1 MTDTATFTPKL
12 RRMPSHAARL
22 LAAGAVVAASFA
34 GQADAQMIVTDGV
47 SATLVD
53 TNGNITDITTS
64 TVRDGSAFNTFSKF
78 DVDAGKTVN
87 VYQPGSAQRVISV
100 VNGSAASMI
109 NGTLNG
115 HIGIPGAS
123 TIGGNHFFVNPNGF
137 VVGAG
142 GVINA
147 GNLTLSASSPDFAED
162 LRDYAGG
169 GVVVGTNPVTALLAG
184 EESLTGGGDIEVYGR
199 INARK
204 LDLRAG
210 ARMVLNG
217 NIIVQESNIAPASG
231 TIKPAVNLKG
241 MPVAGGAVLEGGKLR
256 ILSKGDMQLRGKIT
270 AKRNGSGGLVEAQTE
285 GNLNVSASIDVEGRG
300 NGPLNTDSGSV
311 VLFAE
316 GTAVI
321 EQSTKIE
328 ARSVAGDAGFFMLT
342 SEGDATVSGK
352 FDMGV
357 DGSGDVGEIVLRGP
371 NVTVDGTLNTYGG
384 DIAIQAAQ
392 TDNPATVTVTT
403 GSVINTRQVADT
415 QPTATPPFT
424 DGDPVNDPL
433 TGASGD
439 LLITG
444 NVINVQSGATLQASA
459 PGADQGGMVA
469 LLASDQITRAVWAI
483 DVPTS
488 TATINIDRAVIDGG
502 AIIVNAV
509 ARATN
514 TIETLAQ
521 EEAMADS
528 PQTAEAKLESFLDE
542 AEVLITNTFNRTVD
556 TVNRIL
562 PVQVAVQNA
571 TAKVTVTNS
580 TLTAGG
586 NWKNAD
592 QFADTTQKADLADSG
607 ALTAAGLG
615 REQFT
620 FLNDRNPLIPSPLPT
635 PFDPVDGVVDI
646 AVNLPSAFEAT
657 TDSIHIHSHAET
669 VVNISPVSLG
679 LGVAV
684 SVTDTD
690 SRTKIT
696 NSALTAATGNINVL
710 STASE
715 TSSITLNPKKAP
727 GAAPS
732 AIKDIALGIIVA
744 NRSLT
749 NQLKIG
755 GGSITATDGTI
766 RAAALTGK
774 NHVQSI
780 TSNAGKDGK
789 FGLAINLD
797 INTSLTEA
805 AVGGTITARS
815 GFDQDAETL
824 YFAKNH
830 TTAATMGIGSVASA
844 ARKNSAAYQQ
854 AQAFQK
860 QIRGKSTTGKAPT
873 STKVSWGGGVAID
886 LQLDNDR
893 TYASLGGKY
902 RDLDN
907 NETLT
912 EIGPA
917 IVNVS
922 AGAVDVNAST
932 RFAAPVEGGTKLTRN
947 VSAAMGK
954 LTQSLK
960 KEAQKKG
967 ISEDQLKGDFE
978 NAVMMTV
985 SVSSMV
991 GDTQVEIGAG
1001 ADIQSAGAVNV
1012 GALTR
1017 YPNTDIPG
1025 DIRALW
1031 LDFTDQVSA
1040 YSPVGVLNDNPAD
1053 DIPPAP
1059 PDLFAVLNPLA
1070 YLTTET
1076 KTKSVSP
1083 GAGSTDGNTATDNG
1097 KPKAEDQ
1104 KLAIGLSV
1112 NYFST
1117 DNTTTAVVRDGAT
1130 INLPAADVEVTAKSE
1145 AFFTHVSNLPK
1156 SNPLS
1161 GGEKVN
1167 DAVGGAI
1174 DLARAKNLTTALI
1187 ENGAD
1192 ITARDLKVDAE
1203 TKVTQG
1209 TLAYSGGSS
1218 SNIAINGA
1226 IAVNIQES
1234 TTRARIGEAADITAR
1249 DIRVEAHDK
1258 SVNWGL
1264 SGAISGSENT
1274 GIGVS
1279 GVVNFATREVYAG
1292 IGPATGVAAVTPTA
1306 DPFIS
1311 ARNVT
1316 VFADNQA
1323 LDIAVS
1329 VAGAKVAGGTA
1340 EEPEPA
1346 NNENNEDTIIPSW
1359 LFSDDEDDAL
1369 QDQSNVD
1376 TPEDQQGNRRKTGW
1390 SVAGA
1395 ASVNLALG
1403 NKTIAEVASPGT
1415 IDLTGNLYVAAQNSG
1430 VGVTVGG
1437 AVAAGLNKT
1446 QDTNA
1451 LAGAFAVHVDT
1462 REVHARIL
1470 DATITANRVDVY
1482 AYDRAT
1488 VANIAVGGA
1497 GTSKGNAA
1505 VAGSVAVAVLDGAT
1519 EATLSGTITSVTDTI
1534 ARSRDDSLTIGV
1546 AGAVSVNMSANNG
1559 YGVGLGVAVNT
1570 VNRSAITRILA
1581 GTQITTNAF
1590 NATSDANQ
1598 DIYGFGTSV
1607 GVGKTGFAGS
1617 VSVNTITGG
1626 AKVLIGASTG
1636 ARTAINA
1643 TSVAVAARETNTIFS
1658 LAGALSGGR
1667 AAAIGAAI
1675 STNVIVAGTE
1685 ASLLQT
1691 DLRER
1696 DAGNMLGLVSVNAAS
1711 SSDIRSWSVAGAAS
1725 GNKVAVG
1732 AALSVNVITADS
1744 SVDLTGL
1751 NIGTADTITLSALNG
1766 RKIFALGGGV
1776 AGSGRGA
1783 AGFAAT
1789 INVIYGNDTLVTL
1802 NNASVD
1808 SRSNVTATATSN
1820 GEIKSAAVAISAS
1833 GDKASGGAITVNVTT
1848 AKTGISA
1855 NNATLAGETGII
1867 LTATDSAAINSLAG
1881 GAAFSG
1887 GNAVGAAISA
1897 NFIAHEAS
1905 IVSNAGSF
1913 TTLNGDV
1920 TASASNTAKLKSAAI
1935 ALGASGN
1942 NAISGSIAIGDI
1954 GNTTKVAL
1962 TNTSIDAGTGAVTL
1976 STNKSSEIG
1985 ILSGGAAGGGGNAF
1999 GVALTV
2005 ATIHDGVTSD
2015 LATANTVTAGNLAV
2029 TAANSAKVEAWAV
2042 AGAGGGSNAGAGSL
2056 VYTQIGRKT
2065 ASGPTV
2071 DPISGDTGQDPV
2083 GDAQTTVKTS
2093 RDDGVSALN
2102 TALGRNDLQINLN
2115 SEDVT
2120 RARVQLT
2127 DPNASLGDVTITAT
2141 DSSTTSSRAGAIAIG
2156 GSNGGGAALTVN
2168 LLLGT
2173 TEAELLLPTVTNL
2186 ADANQIGKI
2195 ALNTTQTGSMNTWAV
2210 AGGGGGTIG
2219 GSGSIIVNVMNRRAA
2234 ARIASSGAGSAV
2246 NTGIEDVAVTVTQ
2259 SGTIDAFAGAVSGG
2273 GTGAAGGAI
2282 AVNVISDN
2290 AAADIEN
2297 TTLDLRDSAAVAANP
2312 LAGAG
2317 DVTLTANQ
2325 TFNVNANSGAGAGAG
2340 SGAFAGSFSVNVVDG
2355 EVRAKQSGNTLYVGA
2370 LTQRAKATNTLG
2382 VIAGAVAG
2390 SGGGSVGVG
2399 IGTNVSRS
2407 TVTAEALGTTMR
2419 AGDAVLLEAD
2429 ANTRMNSLAA
2439 AGAVG
2444 AVGVTGTAVANSA
2457 INTVRAR
2464 LSGGSDVATR
2474 GTAILD
2480 ARAST
2485 IVGLQ
2490 GGTNRTPSI
2499 NMSFAGGG
2507 TVGVGAAVS
2516 VNTTENDVA
2525 AIVDGDSSVT
2535 GLGYSTAVLN
2545 GVARR
2550 GVAINAQVSA
2560 TQNIVTANGAV
2571 GGVAGVTAL
2580 FAFNKISDRA
2590 RVLIGGAGANNRG
2603 TVNALTLAS
2612 AITELGTGTANA
2624 GQDAYLRA
2632 DISNT
2637 LDSFA
2642 FTAAIGAK
2650 AGAGAAASTSF
2661 VDSTAEIALTKSRV
2675 YAQDKV
2681 TVAARA
2687 KTDLETYVAGVGG
2700 GFVGVSASANVNR
2713 IASQALVSVL
2723 GSDIDAGGAT
2733 GASGSNVTITSD
2745 VDNDATTFVGG
2756 VAAGAVGAAG
2766 AALVN
2771 LFESSSFV
2779 TVAASGTENSAI
2791 TASGTAT
2798 LDATT
2803 DLNTSALAIS
2813 GAGGG
2818 FAGAISANVTLA
2830 ESKTK
2835 VEVGANQV
2843 VRATGAVTL
2852 NANEAINISGTVG
2865 SVAVGGVSVG
2875 ASLDYARFGG
2885 SVRVVTGNG
2894 ARVQSQGNVNLLAS
2908 SSRAIGSSV
2917 VVGSVGG
2924 SALAAAV
2931 SLASVG
2937 ATATDS
2943 DATTMLGDVNS
2954 ELNGSQDGTSGNASN
2969 DRSSAGKLTAY
2980 AGGAGSASTVKAE
2993 RRGINVLAG
3002 ASADRIAVE
3011 IGGGS
3016 RILAGQNLTTTATAT
3031 TSLKQLGGAL
3041 SLSASAGVVSGT
3053 VVSNVGTTAIV
3064 SVGAGANVLAD
3075 RTITMTASTG
3085 GISGRDS
3092 GNVITADA
3100 ATVGASA
3107 GIAAGV
3113 GVVTA
3118 KLSGRAEVSLAN
3130 TATVGGNSQ
3139 TLANALNINATRS
3152 DTVDAEVYNLT
3163 LGLVGGVGAAVVTA
3177 ENTGVARVRIGTTA
3191 ATPANVFALNL
3202 SALAQDTGRVKA
3214 KAVGSTGGIGIA
3226 LNGVVSTARNNARTE
3241 VLFNGANIAA
3251 TNITVTNDNRARS
3264 EATATGVA
3272 VGAVAVGASVARSST
3287 NATALTQVNG
3297 NIIASNISF
3306 VTKVSDASGRNSYA
3320 SAKSTAGG
3328 FLSGSGADARS
3339 YLNYNVLTEVGGN
3352 IAASNTL
3359 TILSDAAGASAQSD
3373 ASGKLGGAVAIG
3385 VVISHAGQGG
3395 SGNPISGANVTTRIK
3410 DFATIYAGGVGRIEA
3425 SNSPDIQAYSEAG
3438 SGGVLSGSGS
3448 EGRLTLNSV
3457 TLTEIGRRGT
3467 TSTGDAMGVMA
3478 DDLTISAAHRADLQG
3493 KVDSSNASLVGA
3505 SGADYR
3511 TRADAKVDLIFKSNS
3526 LVQAG
3531 EINISGVNA
3540 IKRPRNGWNV
3550 QSGSGGALDVA
3561 AMVSKVDVY
3570 ADMNMT
3576 FANGAKVQQVSRA
3589 SDNRPFAMGLFTD
3602 IELIDRQRLDSGGA
3616 IAIPIGNSDVIVHR
3630 NNAIITINNAD
3641 ILATGDLT
3649 IYSGGDAN
3657 LLSEVD
3663 TKSYG
3668 LAGAASSLT
3677 DADYNADHSILIRA
3691 GAKVE
3696 SLGNVTIK
3704 SGHGRNGQQT
3714 IKVNAESRVYNKTA
3728 IPIKTRPNADA
3739 FSNVKTQ
3746 VNVAAGAEVL
3756 AVRDVNIFAEAGNQ
3770 TVRGYGRGKDFYR
3783 EILAA
3788 IGSFFSNLV
3797 GGGDLSLDIITGS
3810 STKTQDNGIVVNGLV
3825 RAGSRNQQV
3834 LYLDAGNNLRNDVL
3848 GFSNDL
3854 AQDITYTITPNVNAA
3869 AQLQQRID
3877 LIQSWLDNTGL
3888 NKDPEAVAAW
3898 NSEISQLRIR
3908 QAAAASEVG
3917 DKISLGPILAV
3928 EGNINL
3934 RSDYVKGAA
3943 TGLLK
3948 APGDALVKVWI
3959 RSDSFL
3965 EVGDITIPTAEGGII
3980 RYNDTVVS
3988 TPDDIKALSTRKT
4001 GPFDF
4006 KMESAASSDSP
4017 LIEVVT
4023 FGENLGTLTVEG
4035 DLLNRRGTIRLR
4047 SNFGDLDVRGDVS
4060 GLDVDL
4066 YAGRDFIFGY
4076 IPGVRNSGGDPL
4088 ATYGNQFAF
4097 REWLY
4102 RNTTELGGSI
4112 RNIGGGFGPFGVATV
4127 KQQPSTSSIVAGR
4140 NVYITADMININGLI
4155 QAGRGSYNVKL
4166 AAALDTEIAG
4176 IRNTKTTGLT
4186 TLYNPAEPFVP
4197 GVTYRSPHISGDTF
4211 VKFNHETQK
4220 VEISPMIVQGGN
4232 INIVG
4237 KVISTGS
4244 GILRALDGFGS
4255 VIVDS
4260 DILTDVVIKRVDL
4273 GTSDI
4278 VGAGLEGTVRIT
4290 DTSKLRN
4297 GNINDPEPF
4306 LTTEYRRIG
4315 TQLQEWN
4322 TATFDIVT
4330 DVYATTDP
4338 VTGVVDP
4345 EGLKIDRVVPTNLVN
4360 VSTAAS
4366 GRVGTY
4372 NPVANR
4378 DLIYVKAEETVKEQD
4393 ITKWTFYIFN
4403 DNKIW
4408 EATATKPEEVAS
4420 RSDITSDL
4428 GLAPY
4433 LGSTLRDG
4441 ANNPYDYFYAFE
4453 SRRVSFNV
4461 KEEVTKVTNVG
4472 GLGFIGGWVAEQ
4484 RLRTTT
4490 TRQLYKH
4497 RLKADYGIRIEFD
4510 GRDTGFL
4517 DLKSK
4522 GNLIL
4527 SDTVLNQS
4535 GTSTFTSA
4543 QRSVQTAS
4551 KQVRI
4556 NTATTTITADDY
4568 INGLEGAFRLD
4579 QVDGT
4584 SLTASA
4590 NFGIDIREMSGDMN
4604 VSSVS
4609 ALLPVVTDG
4618 TAILGKVKLQAE
4630 GSILNASAGTAV
4642 SGSSIDL
4649 LAESGT
4655 IGTDAKALTIDTQ
4668 GGRLVA
4674 KANGNAA
4681 ITEVAGD
4688 LLLNRVESQTGNV
4701 TLRVPDGSVLD
4712 SNDIEQ
4718 RDIKTEAELFNLW
4731 ETELGLYGAGL
4742 TARGDAQV
4750 AALKAERER
4759 EFTAYWDA
4767 RQAAGGAEV
4776 TFTLDAATEASLLS
4790 DTTLDDGTV
4799 VEGWSQAQLDAY
4811 KAEREALYTKWN
4823 GDYLVWDVSAPP
4835 SRTIDYTPDVAEIA
4849 AIKDGIEFTQEQLQR
4864 SIRDSLVRQTADTQ
4878 IRIEDPNVIA
4888 LGDITIEA
4896 RDSVGE
4902 LLDPYVLTKKAD
4914 GDLTA
4919 EDLRRISAADAA
4931 DIVVDTANDEV
4942 RITQRDDVN
4951 FAFSGV
4957 DADGRAS
4964 GKLRIKTDSAEIFLG
4979 SEGAAQIATVDS
4991 ATDVQIKTDGLMSQ
5005 AQDGTWAVRGS
5016 AILLESGNQDNP
5028 LDNPSIGEAS
5038 APLTVNVR
5046 PGGSVTARAGK
5057 DLFLSAPVGDLPLA
5071 SVFAADNAVL
5081 TSVGAITDT
5090 IGADVARIIADDITL
5105 DGETIATNTAQLGLT
5120 INDATNGRV
5129 RITSVGD
5136 SFVKAHGVLP
5146 LEAVRI
5152 GKGGRLVATERAS
5165 LHGADTVQFGTTA
5178 TLKLEFAKGL
5188 GNTAS
5193 TGTDITGGTLDVT
5206 SGGAFGTAAKPLTTG
5221 LTQLS
5226 YGFTGTDPTPL
5237 YVEETDDLRV
5247 ETVTQGT
5254 NAGSQTFIEA
5264 AGDMSVGTITS
5275 GAEVRLKARNIT
5287 EARVTGTRVQL
5298 NAAESLGV
5306 LSALNITSDRFFAEA
5321 IAGDAWLQLTGRATE
5336 IEEIDVQGAGKTL
5349 RLTADIPVTLLAG
5362 PGIQTNAGDMTLVT
5376 KDVTARADINS
5387 TGGNVDLQ
5395 TTGDFTQVADT
5406 KLSSG
5411 AGTLKATISDDLVVG
5426 TFESLNATATAF
5438 DLTVGGTVFR
5448 APNSNEI
5455 NLVANSVGSQT
5466 KLDFGAVDPVG
5477 PEGLR
5482 TALND
5487 LTALVRT
5494 GDLHFKEEDGARLRD
5509 IKATGGAI
5517 DIFAGGDLTLNTL
5530 EAGPGAAMT
5539 ISSDGSIKGTGTTL
5553 SGGGVRLFAF
5563 GGALTGET
5571 GDTFTGDTASG
5582 VTTYFVARDDL
5593 RYTELAGDLRTGFA
5607 LSDRGNL
5614 ELKTVSGT
5622 LTTGILGATGAVTLT
5637 ANGDLNVN
5645 VIGRVQ
5651 VDLADEDA
5659 LQLINPERYGRRLA
5673 RSPRAVTLT
5682 ARPTNATITAGLI
5695 NVKRN
5700 LTLRADQMDVYAY
5713 DATAK
5718 DGLRAVVED
5727 PNGSFAENVDI
5738 RFIGDG
5744 PVLFFADPFASVR
5757 PRVAGRLA
5765 KTSSSTVTLTRA
5777 RLGAPSDL
5785 DNQITH
5791 AGPRFVGKN
5800 IIINGDMRF
5809 RQRSFDLFAHT
5820 VFRSTSTIDD
5830 TQIFAVNGGRLSF
5843 DIEDEITL
5851 ITKDTLQLNR
5861 KLGGVD
5867 LNGGQGFVYEVGVET
5882 GIKADPFI
5890 RDRRAPG
5897 TTGFIFN
5904 DDSDEL
5910 FGLDEEVIK
5919 LPLIVASLP

>member
-1 MTDTATFTPKL
+1 M
-12 RRMPSHAARL
+12 
-22 LAAGAVVAASFA
+22 
-34 GQADAQMIVTDGV
+34 
-47 SATLVD
+47 
-53 TNGNITDITTS
+53 
-64 TVRDGSAFNTFSKF
+64 
-78 DVDAGKTVN
+78 
-87 VYQPGSAQRVISV
+87 
-100 VNGSAASMI
+100 
-109 NGTLNG
+109 
-115 HIGIPGAS
+115 
-123 TIGGNHFFVNPNGF
+123 
-137 VVGAG
+137 
-142 GVINA
+142 
-147 GNLTLSASSPDFAED
+147 
-162 LRDYAGG
+162 
-169 GVVVGTNPVTALLAG
+169 
-184 EESLTGGGDIEVYGR
+184 
-199 INARK
+199 
-204 LDLRAG
+204 
-210 ARMVLNG
+210 
-217 NIIVQESNIAPASG
+217 
-231 TIKPAVNLKG
+231 
-241 MPVAGGAVLEGGKLR
+241 
-256 ILSKGDMQLRGKIT
+256 
-270 AKRNGSGGLVEAQTE
+270 
-285 GNLNVSASIDVEGRG
+285 
-300 NGPLNTDSGSV
+300 
-311 VLFAE
+311 
-316 GTAVI
+316 I
-321 EQSTKIE
+321 EQGTKIE
-328 ARSVAGDAGFFMLT
+328 ARSVGGDAGFFMLT
-342 SEGDATVSGK
+342 SEGNATVAGK

-357 DGSGDVGEIVLRGP
+357 DGSGYVGEIILRGP
-371 NVTVDGTLNTYGG
+371 NVTVDGALTTYGG
-384 DIAIQAAQ
+384 DIAIQARSLN
-392 TDNPATVTVTT
+392 DPATVTVNA
-403 GSVINTRQVADT
+403 GSKIDTRQVADNRFNT
-415 QPTATPPFT
+415 ITPAA
-424 DGDPVNDPL
+424 DGDPENDTL
-433 TGASGD
+433 TGASDD
-439 LLITG
+439 LLVTG
-444 NVINVQSGATLQASA
+444 NVINVQSGAVLEASA

-488 TATINIDRAVIDGG
+488 TATITIDSATINGG

-509 ARATN
+509 ARSTN

-528 PQTAEAKLESFLDE
+528 PQTAEAKLEGFLDE
-542 AEVLITNTFNRTVD
+542 AEVLITNTFNRAVD
-556 TVNRIL
+556 TVNRVL

-571 TAKVTVTNS
+571 KAQITITNS
-580 TLTAGG
+580 NLTAGG

-620 FLNDRNPLIPSPLPT
+620 FLNDPDAKLPT
-635 PFDPVDGVVDI
+635 AIPPFYYTIDGVTDI
-646 AVNLPSAFEAT
+646 PVNLPSAFEAP
-657 TDSIHIHSHAET
+657 TDSLHIHSHAET
-669 VVNISPVSLG
+669 VVNIAPISLG

-690 SRTKIT
+690 SRTQIT
-696 NSALTAATGNINVL
+696 NSALTATTGNINVL

-715 TSSITLNPKKAP
+715 VSSITLNPKKAP

-732 AIKDIALGIIVA
+732 AVKDIALGIIVA

-749 NQLKIG
+749 NQLRIEG
-755 GGSITATDGTI
+755 GAITASDGGV
-766 RAAALTGK
+766 RVGALTGK
-774 NHVQSI
+774 THAQSI

-797 INTSLTEA
+797 INNALTEVA
-805 AVGGTITARS
+805 IGGTITAKD

-860 QIRGKSTTGKAPT
+860 QVRGKSTTGKAPT

-912 EIGPA
+912 DIGA
-917 IVNVS
+917 AVVNVS
-922 AGAVDVNAST
+922 GGAVEVNAAT

-954 LTQSLK
+954 LTRSLK
-960 KEAQKKG
+960 READKKG
-967 ISEDQLKGDFE
+967 ISEDELKGQFE

-1025 DIRALW
+1025 DIKALW
-1031 LDFTDQVSA
+1031 VDFTDQVSA
-1040 YSPVGVLNDNPAD
+1040 YNPVGVLNDNPAD

-1059 PDLFAVLNPLA
+1059 PDLIAVLNPLA

-1083 GAGSTDGNTATDNG
+1083 GGDTDGDTATTNG

-1104 KLAIGLSV
+1104 KLAIGASV

-1117 DNTTTAVVRDGAT
+1117 DNTTTAVIRDGAK
-1130 INLPAADVEVTAKSE
+1130 INLPSADVEVTAKSE

-1174 DLARAKNLTTALI
+1174 DLARAKNVTTALI

-1203 TKVTQG
+1203 TKVIQG

-1234 TTRARIGEAADITAR
+1234 ATQARIGEAAKITAR
-1249 DIRVEAHDK
+1249 DVWVEARDK
-1258 SVNWGL
+1258 SINWGV

-1279 GVVNFATREVYAG
+1279 GVVNFATREIYAG
-1292 IGPATGVAAVTPTA
+1292 IGPASGVAAVAPTA
-1306 DPFIS
+1306 DPFIT
-1311 ARNVT
+1311 ARNMT
-1316 VFADNQA
+1316 VLADNQA

-1369 QDQSNVD
+1369 QSQSNVN
-1376 TPEDQQGNRRKTGW
+1376 TPADQQGNSRKTGW

-1415 IDLTGNLYVAAQNSG
+1415 INLSGDLAVTARNSG
-1430 VGVTVGG
+1430 LGITIGG

-1462 REVHARIL
+1462 REVRARIL
-1470 DATITANRVDVY
+1470 DATITANRVDVF
-1482 AYDRAT
+1482 ADDEAK

-1497 GTSKGNAA
+1497 GTSKGKVA

-1519 EATLSGTITSVTDTI
+1519 EATLSGNITSTTDLV
-1534 ARSRDDSLTIGV
+1534 ARSNDSSLTIGV

-1590 NATSDANQ
+1590 IATSDANQ

-1643 TSVAVAARETNTIFS
+1643 TSVTVEADESNTIFS

-1667 AAAIGAAI
+1667 SAAIGAAI

-1691 DLRER
+1691 DLSDR
-1696 DAGNMLGLVSVNAAS
+1696 DASNMLGSVAISATSN
-1711 SSDIRSWSVAGAAS
+1711 SDIRSWSVAGAAS
-1725 GNKVAVG
+1725 GNQVAVG

-1744 SVDLTGL
+1744 SVDLTGSD
-1751 NIGTADTITLSALNG
+1751 IGTADTIALSALNQ

-1789 INVIYGNDTLVTL
+1789 INVIAGNDTLVTL
-1802 NNASVD
+1802 DNASAD
-1808 SRSNVTATATSN
+1808 SRSTLTATATSS

-1833 GDKASGGAITVNVTT
+1833 ADKAFGGAITVNVTT
-1848 AKTGISA
+1848 AKTGVSA
-1855 NNATLAGETGII
+1855 NNASLAGETG
-1867 LTATDSAAINSLAG
+1867 LTFTATDSAAINSLAG

-1887 GNAVGAAISA
+1887 GNAIGAAISA

-1905 IVSNAGSF
+1905 VVSSGGSF
-1913 TTLNGDV
+1913 TTLNSAI

-1942 NAISGSIAIGDI
+1942 NSISGSIAIGDI

-1962 TNTSIDAGTGAVTL
+1962 TNASIGAGTGDVSLTTTKA
-1976 STNKSSEIG
+1976 SEIG
-1985 ILSGGAAGGGGNAF
+1985 ILSGGAAGGGSNAF

-2015 LATANTVTAGNLAV
+2015 LATANSVNAGALAV
-2029 TAANSAKVEAWAV
+2029 TATNSAKVEAWAV

-2065 ASGPTV
+2065 ADGPTV
-2071 DPISGDTGQDPV
+2071 EPISGDAGQDPV
-2083 GDAQTTVKTS
+2083 GDAQSAVATR
-2093 RDDGVSALN
+2093 RDDSVSALN

-2115 SEDVT
+2115 SDDVT

-2127 DPNASLGDVTITAT
+2127 DPNASLGDVTIAAT
-2141 DSSTTSSRAGAIAIG
+2141 DTSTTSSRAGAVAVG
-2156 GSNGGGAALTVN
+2156 GTNGGGAALTVN

-2186 ADANQIGKI
+2186 ANANQVGKI
-2195 ALNTTQTGSMNTWAV
+2195 TLNTTQTGSMNTWAV

-2234 ARIASSGAGSAV
+2234 ARIASSGSGSAV
-2246 NTGIEDVAVTVTQ
+2246 NTGAEDVAVTVTQ

-2273 GTGAAGGAI
+2273 GKGAAGGAI
-2282 AVNVISDN
+2282 AVNVISDD
-2290 AAADIEN
+2290 AVADIDI
-2297 TTLDLRDSAAVAANP
+2297 TTLDLRDATALASNP
-2312 LAGAG
+2312 LAGSG
-2317 DVTLTANQ
+2317 DVTLSAGQ

-2340 SGAFAGSFSVNVVDG
+2340 AGAFAGSFSVNVVDG
-2355 EVRAKQSGNTLYVGA
+2355 EVRAKQSGNRRFVGA
-2370 LTQRAKATNTLG
+2370 RTQTAKATNTLG
-2382 VIAGAVAG
+2382 VIAGAVSG

-2399 IGTNVSRS
+2399 VGTNVSHS
-2407 TVTAEALGTTMR
+2407 KVTAEALGTTLR
-2419 AGDAVLLEAD
+2419 AAGDVRLEAD

-2439 AGAVG
+2439 AGSVG
-2444 AVGVTGTAVANSA
+2444 GVGVTGTAVANSA

-2464 LSGGSDVATR
+2464 LSGGSDFATR

-2485 IVGLQ
+2485 VIGLQ
-2490 GGTNRTPSI
+2490 GGTDKTPSL

-2525 AIVDGDSSVT
+2525 AVVDGQSSVT
-2535 GLGYSTAVLN
+2535 GLGLSTALLN
-2545 GVARR
+2545 GTARR

-2560 TQNIVTANGAV
+2560 TQKIVTANGAV

-2580 FAFNKISDRA
+2580 FAFNKISDKA
-2590 RVLIGGAGANNRG
+2590 RVLIGGAGASNEG

-2632 DISNT
+2632 DVSNE

-2661 VDSTAEIALTKSRV
+2661 VDSTADITLTKSRV
-2675 YAQDKV
+2675 YAADQV
-2681 TVAARA
+2681 SLAARA

-2713 IASQALVSVL
+2713 IASKALVSVL

-2733 GASGSNVTITSD
+2733 GASVSNVTITAD

-2771 LFESSSFV
+2771 LFESNSFV
-2779 TVAASGTENSAI
+2779 TVGASGTQNSDI
-2791 TASGTAT
+2791 TASGSAM

-2803 DLNTSALAIS
+2803 DLKTSAVAIS

-2830 ESKTK
+2830 ESQTK
-2835 VEVGANQV
+2835 VEIGANQTV
-2843 VRATGAVTL
+2843 SATGTVTL
-2852 NANEAINISGTVG
+2852 DANEAIDIAGTVG

-2885 SVRVVTGNG
+2885 SVRVVTGNDT
-2894 ARVQSQGNVNLLAS
+2894 RVQSQGDVNLRAI
-2908 SSRAIGSSV
+2908 SSRQVGSTV
-2917 VVGSVGG
+2917 VVGTVGG

-2937 ATATDS
+2937 ATASDS
-2943 DATTMLGDVNS
+2943 DATTMLGTVNS
-2954 ELNGSQDGTSGNASN
+2954 ELQGSQEGSSGDANR
-2969 DRSSAGKLTAY
+2969 DRSSAGKLTTY
-2980 AGGAGSASTVKAE
+2980 AGGTGSANSVKSQ

-3002 ASADRIAVE
+3002 ASADRVAVE
-3011 IGGGS
+3011 VGGGS
-3016 RILAGQNLTTTATAT
+3016 RILAGNDLSAEASAS
-3031 TSLKQLGGAL
+3031 TSLRQLGGAA
-3041 SLSASAGVVSGT
+3041 SLTASAGAVSGT
-3053 VVSNVGTTAIV
+3053 VVANVGTTAIV
-3064 SVGAGANVLAD
+3064 DIGAGANVRAN
-3075 RTITMTASTG
+3075 RTILMNANTG
-3085 GISGRDS
+3085 GVNGGS
-3092 GNVITADA
+3092 VITADA

-3107 GIAAGV
+3107 GISAGV

-3118 KLSGRAEVSLAN
+3118 TLSGRAEVNISN
-3130 TATVGGNSQ
+3130 TATVAGNSQ
-3139 TLANALNINATRS
+3139 TFANTLNINATRS

-3177 ENTGVARVRIGTTA
+3177 QNTGVARVRIGTNA
-3191 ATPANVFALNL
+3191 STPANVFALNL
-3202 SALAQDTGRVKA
+3202 NTLVRDSGLVKS
-3214 KAVGSTGGIGIA
+3214 KAVGSTGGIGLA
-3226 LNGVVSTARNNARTE
+3226 VNGVVSTARNNARTE
-3241 VLFNGANIAA
+3241 VLFTGANIAA
-3251 TNITVTNDNRARS
+3251 TNISVNNDNRARS

-3287 NATALTQVNG
+3287 NASATTRVNG

-3306 VTKVSDASGRNSYA
+3306 TTRFSDALGQNSYA
-3320 SAKSTAGG
+3320 SAKSTSGG
-3328 FLSGSGADARS
+3328 ILAGSGADARA
-3339 YLNYNVLTEVGGN
+3339 YLNYNILTEVGGN
-3352 IAASNTL
+3352 IAAGRNL
-3359 TILSDAAGASAQSD
+3359 TILSDAAGASARSD

-3410 DFATIYAGGVGRIEA
+3410 DFATLYAGQTGRIEA
-3425 SNSPDIQAYSEAG
+3425 SNAPDIQAYSEAG
-3438 SGGVLSGSGS
+3438 SGGVVSGSGS

-3467 TSTGDAMGVMA
+3467 TSTGDAMGIVV
-3478 DDLTISAAHRADLQG
+3478 DDLTISAAHRASLQG

-3511 TRADAKVDLIFKSNS
+3511 TRADAKVDLVFKSNS

-3561 AMVSKVDVY
+3561 AMISKVDVY
-3570 ADMNMT
+3570 ADTNMT
-3576 FANGAKVQQVSRA
+3576 FANGAKVQQISA
-3589 SDNRPFAMGLFTD
+3589 PEDNRAFAMGLFTD

-3630 NNAIITINNAD
+3630 NNAIITINDAD
-3641 ILATGDLT
+3641 ILASGDLT
-3649 IYSGGDAN
+3649 IYSGGDAK

-3677 DADYNADHSILIRA
+3677 DADYNADHSILIKS

-3704 SGHGRNGQQT
+3704 SGHGRNSQQT
-3714 IKVNAESRVYNKTA
+3714 ITVNAESRVYNKTA

-3854 AQDITYTITPNVNAA
+3854 ARDITYTITPNVNAA
-3869 AQLQQRID
+3869 AQLQERID
-3877 LIQSWLDNTGL
+3877 LLQSWLNNSAL

-3898 NSEISQLRIR
+3898 TAEISQLQIR
-3908 QAAAASEVG
+3908 QAASATEVG
-3917 DKISLGPILAV
+3917 NKITLGPILAV

-3934 RSDYVKGAA
+3934 RSDYVKGAS

-3980 RYNDTVVS
+3980 RYNDTIVG

-4006 KMESAASSDSP
+4006 KMESATSGESP

-4035 DLLNRRGTIRLR
+4035 DILNRRGTVRLR

-4060 GLDVDL
+4060 ALDIDL

-4076 IPGVRNSGGDPL
+4076 IPGVRNAGADPQ
-4088 ATYGNQFAF
+4088 ATYGNEFAF

-4102 RNTTELGGSI
+4102 RTRTEEGQSI
-4112 RNIGGGFGPFGVATV
+4112 TNIGGAISPFGIGTV
-4127 KQQPSTSSIVAGR
+4127 KMRPSNSSIVAGR

-4155 QAGRGSYNVKL
+4155 QAGRGSYNVTL
-4166 AAALDTEIAG
+4166 NADLDAEIAS

-4237 KVISTGS
+4237 KVISTGT

-4255 VIVDS
+4255 VVVNS

-4290 DTSKLRN
+4290 DTSKLRT
-4297 GNINDPEPF
+4297 GNISDPEPF
-4306 LTTEYRRIG
+4306 LTTEFRRIG
-4315 TQLQEWN
+4315 NQLQEWN
-4322 TATFDIVT
+4322 TATFKIET
-4330 DVYATTDP
+4330 DVFATTDP

-4345 EGLKIDRVVPTNLVN
+4345 AGLKIDRVVPTNLVRT
-4360 VSTAAS
+4360 STASS

-4378 DLIYVKAEETVKEQD
+4378 DLIYVKAEETVKEQE
-4393 ITKWTFYIFN
+4393 ITKWSFYVFN
-4403 DNKIW
+4403 ALEIW
-4408 EATATKPEEVAS
+4408 EATDTKPDEVAS

-4433 LGSTLRDG
+4433 LGKALG
-4441 ANNPYDYFYAFE
+4441 GPDYFYAFQS
-4453 SRRVSFNV
+4453 SRIYHNVSE
-4461 KEEVTKVTNVG
+4461 KITETRNVG
-4472 GLGFIGGWVAEQ
+4472 SLGFIGGWVAEK

-4497 RLKADYGIRIEFD
+4497 RLKADHGIRIEFD
-4510 GRDTGFL
+4510 GRDTGLL
-4517 DLKSK
+4517 DLKSQ

-4535 GTSTFTSA
+4535 GTSKFTSTA
-4543 QRSVQTAS
+4543 RSVQTAS

-4556 NTATTTITADDY
+4556 NTATTKITADDY

-4604 VSSVS
+4604 VASVS

-4618 TAILGKVKLQAE
+4618 TAILGQVKLQAE
-4630 GSILNASAGTAV
+4630 GSILNASSGTAV
-4642 SGSSIDL
+4642 SGSALDL

-4655 IGTDAKALTIDTQ
+4655 IGTKAKALTIDTK

-4674 KANGNAA
+4674 KANGDAT

-4688 LLLNRVESQTGNV
+4688 LLLNRVESQTGDV

-4718 RDIKTEAELFNLW
+4718 RDIKTETELFTLW

-4742 TARGDAQV
+4742 TARGEAQV

-4759 EFTAYWDA
+4759 AFTVYWDA
-4767 RQAAGGAEV
+4767 RQTAGGADV
-4776 TFTLDAATEASLLS
+4776 SFTLDAATEASLLS
-4790 DTTLDDGTV
+4790 DATLDDGTV

-4811 KAEREALYTKWN
+4811 KAEREALYAKWN
-4823 GDYLVWDVSAPP
+4823 TDYPVWDVSAPP
-4835 SRTIDYTPDVAEIA
+4835 SRTINYTPGVAEVA
-4849 AIKDGIEFTQEQLQR
+4849 AIKNGIEFTKDQLQR
-4864 SIRDSLVRQTADTQ
+4864 SIRDSLVRETADTQ

-4919 EDLRRISAADAA
+4919 EDLRRISTADAS
-4931 DIVVDTANDEV
+4931 DIIIDDAAGEV
-4942 RITQRDDVN
+4942 RVIQRDDLN

-4957 DADGRAS
+4957 DANGRAS

-5005 AQDGTWAVRGS
+5005 AQDGSWAVRGS
-5016 AILLESGNQDNP
+5016 AILLESGNLENP

-5046 PGGSVTARAGK
+5046 PGGSVIARAGK

-5071 SVFAADNAVL
+5071 SVFAADKAVL
-5081 TSVGAITDT
+5081 TSIGAITDT
-5090 IGADVARIIADDITL
+5090 IGADVARVVADDITL
-5105 DGETIATNTAQLGLT
+5105 NGATIGTDAAQLGLK
-5120 INDATNGRV
+5120 INDPTNGRV
-5129 RITSVGD
+5129 RITSTGD
-5136 SFVKAHGVLP
+5136 SFIKAHSTLP
-5146 LEAVRI
+5146 LETVRI
-5152 GKGGRLVATERAS
+5152 GKGGRLVATDRAS
-5165 LHGADTVQFGTTA
+5165 LHGADTIRFGTSEN
-5178 TLKLEFAKGL
+5178 LKLEFAKGL
-5188 GNTAS
+5188 ETAAS
-5193 TGTDITGGTLDVT
+5193 SGTDVAGGTLDMT
-5206 SGGAFGTAAKPLTTG
+5206 SGGAFGTAAKPVTTDV
-5221 LTQLS
+5221 TQLS
-5226 YGFTGTDPTPL
+5226 YGFQGTDPTPL
-5237 YVEETDDLRV
+5237 YVKEANDLRV
-5247 ETVTQGT
+5247 DTVTQGT
-5254 NAGSQTFIEA
+5254 NPGSETFIEA
-5264 AGDMSVGTITS
+5264 AGDMSVGTVTS

-5306 LSALNITSDRFFAEA
+5306 LSALNITSVRFFAEA
-5321 IAGDAWLQLTGRATE
+5321 LAGDAWLQLTGRATQ
-5336 IEEIDVQGAGKTL
+5336 IEEIDLDGAGKTL

-5395 TTGDFTQVADT
+5395 TTGDFTQVAGT
-5406 KLSSG
+5406 KLASG
-5411 AGTLKATISDDLVVG
+5411 TGTLTAAISGDLTVG
-5426 TFESLNATATAF
+5426 TFETRNATNASL

-5455 NLVANSVGSQT
+5455 NLSANALGAQA

-5482 TALND
+5482 TAFND

-5509 IKATGGAI
+5509 IKATAGAI
-5517 DIFAGGDLTLNTL
+5517 DIFAGGDLTLNSL
-5530 EAGPGAAMT
+5530 AAGPGAAMT

-5553 SGGGVRLFAF
+5553 SGGDVRLFAF
-5563 GGALTGET
+5563 GGALSGET
-5571 GDTFTGDTASG
+5571 GNTFTGDTAPG

-5614 ELKTVSGT
+5614 QLDTVNGT

-5651 VDLADEDA
+5651 VDLADEVA

-5682 ARPTNATITAGLI
+5682 AQPTNATITAGLI
-5695 NVKRN
+5695 NVKRD
-5700 LTLRADQMDVYAY
+5700 LVLRADQMDVFAY

-5727 PNGSFAENVDI
+5727 PKGGFAENVDV

-5765 KTSSSTVTLTRA
+5765 KTSSSTVTLTHA

-5800 IIINGDMRF
+5800 IVINGDLRF

-5820 VFRSTSTIDD
+5820 EFRATSTIDD

-5851 ITKDTLQLNR
+5851 ITEDTLQLNR

-5897 TTGFIFN
+5897 TTGSIFN

-5910 FGLDEEVIK
+5910 FLIEDGVIK
-5919 LPLIVASLP
+5919 LPLVLASLPQ